1 MEDDSIRFAFVAL
14 SAVFFVID
22 PLANVPIFLTITA
35 GDSVEQR
42 RRTALRAAFASWVT
56 LSIFALAGGVIFRL
70 FGISFSAFMVATQ
83 TRPATRPAW
92 SSGRPHP
99 T

>member
-35 GDSVEQR
+35 GDSV
-42 RRTALRAAFASWVT
+42 
-56 LSIFALAGGVIFRL
+56 
-70 FGISFSAFMVATQ
+70 
-83 TRPATRPAW
+83 
-92 SSGRPHP
+92 
-99 T
+99 